1 MKEEHIEEE
10 FSLSV
15 FGFPSS
21 RCSHNQYRLHNIMY
35 QRPGIAGF
43 DSIILPVAEGI
54 LGIAP

>member
-21 RCSHNQYRLHNIMY
+21 RCSHSIISVNNIMY
-35 QRPGIAGF
+35 QRLGIAG
-43 DSIILPVAEGI
+43 LALVTPPVADGI